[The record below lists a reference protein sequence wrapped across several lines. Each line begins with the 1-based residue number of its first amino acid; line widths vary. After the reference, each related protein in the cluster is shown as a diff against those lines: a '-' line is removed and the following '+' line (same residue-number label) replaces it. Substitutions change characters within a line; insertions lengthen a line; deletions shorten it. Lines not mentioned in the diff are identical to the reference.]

1 MKSRKSIGQLIK
13 LVNIEFLELIESTMP
28 LIKAHIEVN
37 KVHRD
42 LFDVFLRELILKQF
56 NLIIITIFVFYDIRC
71 EHVLVLS
78 YQLENQLSG
87 FIYKTT
93 ALLALQFLGVLEESG
108 SCIEWGQNNHWLRV
122 LAEVWA
128 LHAHFYQKKCY
139 LFEVFY

>member
-1 MKSRKSIGQLIK
+1 LKSRKSIGQLIK

-42 LFDVFLRELILKQF
+42 LFYVFLRELILKQF

-108 SCIEWGQNNHWLRV
+108 SCIE
-122 LAEVWA
+122 
-128 LHAHFYQKKCY
+128 
-139 LFEVFY
+139 